1 MKERIAKL
9 KARIERY
16 FDKGYSC
23 DEEPLASL
31 LSELADLQLSGYDVE

>member
-9 KARIERY
+9 KARIRKY
-16 FDKGYSC
+16 YNMGYSC